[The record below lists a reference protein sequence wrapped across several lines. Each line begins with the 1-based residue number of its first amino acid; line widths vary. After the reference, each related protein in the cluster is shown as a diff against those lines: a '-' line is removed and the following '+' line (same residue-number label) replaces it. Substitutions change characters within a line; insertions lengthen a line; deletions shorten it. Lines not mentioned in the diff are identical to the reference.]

1 MARFE
6 RGETMEVNLTHEAID
21 EVKRMIER
29 QSKQGAGLRV
39 GVKGGGC
46 SGLSYFMDFDQRKE
60 RDNEFDFEGLKV
72 FVDPKSLLYLKGTT
86 LDYVDTLQEKGFRFI
101 NPNANKTCGCGESFS
116 V

>member
-1 MARFE
+1 ML
-6 RGETMEVNLTHEAID
+6 NLTPEAIA
-21 EVKRMIER
+21 EVRRMIQKESR
-29 QSKQGAGLRV
+29 PNIGLRV

-46 SGLSYFMDFDQRKE
+46 SGLSYFLNFEQKKEKDQ
-60 RDNEFDFEGLKV
+60 EFEFEGLKV
-72 FVDPKSLLYLKGTT
+72 YVDPKSSLYLKGTT

>member
-1 MARFE
+1 M
-6 RGETMEVNLTHEAID
+6 TIDLTHEAIA

-29 QSKQGAGLRV
+29 QNKQGLGLRL

-46 SGLSYFMDFDQRKE
+46 SGLSYFMDFSDKKE
-60 RDNEFDFEGLKV
+60 KDNEFNFEGLPV
-72 FVDPKSLLYLKGTT
+72 YVDPKSLLYLKGTT
-86 LDYVDTLQEKGFRFI
+86 LDYADSLQEKGFRFV